1 MVDLV
6 RFYRSSGH
14 ISNVAM
20 VVGDLAEEST
30 IKKLTHVVRE
40 EKTNAIL
47 QRLGYLL
54 DYTSFPHLSKA
65 IEKELAQ
72 RTTRYVP
79 LVPDFYQKTG
89 ERDSRWKL
97 IINEPMELG

>member
-1 MVDLV
+1 MS
-6 RFYRSSGH
+6 Y
-14 ISNVAM
+14 
-20 VVGDLAEEST
+20 E
-30 IKKLTHVVRE
+30 KKKQMQSYKGSVICSITRH
-40 EKTNAIL
+40 
-47 QRLGYLL
+47 
-54 DYTSFPHLSKA
+54 FPILSKA